1 MAITKRLML
10 SAVAVGMAY
19 TAAAS
24 PAASEETTID
34 AFSVWQARGHIF
46 KTGKDIGM
54 FLGALQGPFF
64 VETPEGPVGAG
75 TIICPGVLK
84 VNLQDGSQTG
94 EGSCVITGEKG
105 AQIYA
110 NWTCS
115 GYHLVGC
122 TGKFTLTGGTGRFSK
137 VTGGG
142 PITVRTTFRKAAVA
156 ADKQSAV
163 ETAIGIA
170 FWKGLT
176 YKLP

>member
-10 SAVAVGMAY
+10 SVAAVGMAY
-19 TAAAS
+19 TVAAS
-24 PAASEETTID
+24 PAVGEEVTID
-34 AFSVWQARGHIF
+34 AFSVWQGRGHIF
-46 KTGKDIGM
+46 KTGKNTGT
-54 FLGALQGPFF
+54 FLGAMQGLLY

-105 AQIYA
+105 AQVFA
-110 NWTCS
+110 KWTCS

-142 PITVRTTFRKAAVA
+142 PITVRTTLRKAAVA